1 MQQSEQ
7 QDWPR
12 DFDIRASHAE
22 QQELLAEGAAA
33 STPVQDTHDDE

>member
-1 MQQSEQ
+1 MQANEQ

-22 QQELLAEGAAA
+22 QQELLAEGEAA
-33 STPVQDTHDDE
+33 STPAQDHNNDE